1 MPLMVLSTISPVGD
15 KKLSVSVSAGVSVL
29 NIDEKNP
36 RKVVK
41 RAQESLLAAKA
52 EGKNRTCIRND

>member
-15 KKLSVSVSAGVSVL
+15 KKLSVSVSAVVSVL

-52 EGKNRTCIRND
+52 EGKNRNAAA